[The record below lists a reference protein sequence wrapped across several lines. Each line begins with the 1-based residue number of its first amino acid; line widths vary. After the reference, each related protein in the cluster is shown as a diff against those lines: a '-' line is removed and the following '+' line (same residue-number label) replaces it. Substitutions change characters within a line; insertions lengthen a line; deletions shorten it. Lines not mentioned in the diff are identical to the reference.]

1 LADSNAFATD
11 AWSSKDWQ
19 KLYNW
24 ISANDNFLPTMKPF
38 DPTVSANLLN
48 AWNDLVKSSSKNFFT
63 SLLSLAFVKACFKSS
78 ISQSHAIERYLAT
91 EFKLIGDTHVE
102 AAQIDSVGEQINDLK
117 QAYAKAKESND
128 VKKFF
133 EEDLPRSFQAFN
145 KLAET
150 VGSNGFIVG
159 KKLSLAD
166 IQLYNFCQSFD
177 DQALVTKA
185 LESAKALKAAVNSV
199 PENENLKKWIAERP
213 KTQF

>member
-1 LADSNAFATD
+1 
-11 AWSSKDWQ
+11 
-19 KLYNW
+19 
-24 ISANDNFLPTMKPF
+24 M
-38 DPTVSANLLN
+38 
-48 AWNDLVKSSSKNFFT
+48 SSSPKTYKLIYFNVRALAENSRMLFKAAGVEFEDFRYPIEFT
-63 SLLSLAFVKACFKSS
+63 EGKPIRPEWDNDKSKYLFGKVPVLELDGGKSS

-91 EFKLIGDTHVE
+91 EFKLIGDTHIE

-117 QAYAKAKESND
+117 QAYTKAKESND

-133 EEDLPRSFQAFN
+133 EEDLQRSFQAFN

-177 DQALVTKA
+177 DQASVAKA
-185 LESAKALKAAVNSV
+185 LESAKALKAAVDNV
-199 PENENLKKWIAERP
+199 PQNPNLKKWIAERP